1 MKPGKNIGV
10 IFMGKSKFLR
20 VKCKCGN
27 EQIIFGNAA
36 SVVKCLVCNAELGR
50 PTGSRFEL
58 HAKAVQ
64 VL

>member
-1 MKPGKNIGV
+1 
-10 IFMGKSKFLR
+10 MGRSKFIR

-27 EQIIFGNAA
+27 EQIVFGNAS
-36 SVVKCLVCNAELGR
+36 SVVKCLVCGTELGR

-58 HAKAVQ
+58 HCKAVQ